1 MDDVAF
7 AFGEGDS
14 VFQGV
19 SLSLEPGW
27 TGIVGPNGGGKSTL
41 LRLLAGQLRPSAGV
55 RSGPLPEDVVLCPQR
70 VDEPTAEV
78 HALAASTERRAL
90 RWQGQLNLEPQQL
103 ERWETLSPGER
114 RRFQLGAALTS
125 EPEVLL
131 LDEPTNHVDTE
142 ARELIVAALR
152 RFRGAGVLVA
162 HDRALRDGRVR
173 QIVWREGG

>member
-125 EPEVLL
+125 EPEVLPATWRRASPRSL
-131 LDEPTNHVDTE
+131 HPT
-142 ARELIVAALR
+142 VAAGHP
-152 RFRGAGVLVA
+152 RGACSPG
-162 HDRALRDGRVR
+162 LRPATRVR
-173 QIVWREGG
+173 WCR